1 MKLFLAWLGLAI
13 VALAASPENL
23 RCEYLTNPLGID
35 TPQPRL
41 SWNIISSQRG
51 ERQAAYQILVAS
63 SAERLAQEH
72 GDLWDSGKVMSD
84 RSVLIPYAGSPL
96 SSRQGCWWKVRV
108 WNQQD
113 KASVWSHAGY
123 WEMGLL
129 TPEAWQPAKWIGLA
143 QDTRQS
149 PLASRVLERPRPAQA
164 QSFPAPMFRRV
175 FQLKPGVTRARVYV
189 CGLGYHEVYVNGQRM
204 GDQVLD
210 PGQTTYDVRAFYVTH
225 DVTAAVKSGDN
236 AVGIYLGN
244 GFYGQNIGF
253 SSKGLCYGPPVLLAR
268 LVVDYRDGSTEIVG
282 TDDSWKAETGPVLFD
297 NVYAGETYDAQCER
311 PGWNQ
316 PGYDDAAWQ
325 KPSVVPAPTPKL
337 QAQMI
342 PPIRHIRTL
351 KPVQVMAGGKGKW
364 IFDLGQNIAGW
375 VRLKPN
381 LPTGTMIT
389 MRFGEELAE
398 DGRQINFESTGVKH
412 TFVKQT
418 DIYVCK
424 GVPGETWE
432 PRFTY
437 HGFRYVEVEGLTA
450 QPALDLLEGVLVR
463 TAVEPRG
470 TFECSN
476 ELLNRIYRTSLW
488 TIEDNL
494 HSVPEDCP
502 HRERCAWLGDAH
514 CTAETG
520 IFNFDMAAFWTKF
533 MGDVETVLGKGGM
546 NYLKRPAT
554 PGIPCNIAVGRR
566 LCQEAR
572 PDWGVA
578 VVFVPWFIYN
588 YYGDT
593 QILAEHYPL
602 MKRWVNYVNAHA
614 ENSIIVEGYGDWCPP
629 GSNSKMECPVPLSST
644 AYQYG
649 AWQVMEQVAR
659 LLGKTDDAAEFGRQ
673 AQITKTAFLTKFFD
687 PQTHGF
693 GSQTADALA
702 LRFGLVPA
710 GQIEALAN
718 DLARC
723 VTEQHDGHAFVGIHG
738 GRSLF
743 TELDRYGH
751 SAVVFTALTQTN
763 APSYGYNLSVGLTT
777 WPEVPAP
784 QPAGRSLNHP
794 MQSGF
799 AAWFHESLAGIRPLA
814 PGFKRIAIQ
823 PHGFAELAWVKA
835 EHISPYGPIIS
846 NWKRDGNQLTM
857 DVTIPANTTA
867 EVYVPAANAS
877 AITESGQPAVRA
889 EGVKFL
895 RTEKDATVFA
905 VESGPYQFCT
915 RWKAE

>member
-1 MKLFLAWLGLAI
+1 MKIFLVWMSLASA
-13 VALAASPENL
+13 VMAAELRPENL
-23 RCEYLTNPLGID
+23 RCEYLMNPLGLD
-35 TPQPRL
+35 AAQPRL
-41 SWNIISSQRG
+41 SWVINSNHRG
-51 ERQAAYQILVAS
+51 VRQTGYQILVAS
-63 SAERLAQEH
+63 SAERLAQER
-72 GDLWDSGKVMSD
+72 GDLWNSGKVVSD
-84 RSVLIPYAGSPL
+84 QSSQVSYAGQPL
-96 SSRQGCWWKVRV
+96 RSRQGCWWKVRV
-108 WNQQD
+108 WDQQG
-113 KASVWSHAGY
+113 AATPWSHDGY

-129 TPEAWQPAKWIGLA
+129 AAEAWQPAKWLTLA
-143 QDTRQS
+143 QDTRPS
-149 PLASRVLERPRPAQA
+149 PLSKRDLEQRKDHPKA
-164 QSFPAPMFRRV
+164 QSFPAPLFRRE
-175 FQLKPGVTRARVYV
+175 FQLKPGVVRARVYL
-189 CGLGYHEVYVNGQRM
+189 CGLGDNELYVNDQRI
-204 GDQVLD
+204 GEHVLD
-210 PGQTTYDVRAFYVTH
+210 PGQTTYDERAFYVTH
-225 DVTAAVKSGDN
+225 DITAALKTGDN
-236 AVGIYLGN
+236 AVGVYLGN

-253 SSKGLCYGPPVLLAR
+253 ASKGLCYGPPTLLA
-268 LVVDYRDGSTEIVG
+268 LVVVDYRDGSTAVIG
-282 TDDSWKAETGPVLFD
+282 TDESWKAETGPVLFD
-297 NVYAGETYDAQCER
+297 NVYAGETYDAQRER

-325 KPSVVPAPTPKL
+325 KPSVIPAPTPKL

-342 PPIRHIRTL
+342 PPIRRIRTL
-351 KPVQVMAGGKGKW
+351 RPVQVTDGGKGRW
-364 IFDLGQNIAGW
+364 IVDLGQNIAGW
-375 VRLKPN
+375 VRLKPK
-381 LPTGTMIT
+381 LPAGTIIT

-398 DGRQINFESTGVKH
+398 NGKQINFESTGVKH

-437 HGFRYVEVEGLTA
+437 HGFRYVEVEGI
-450 QPALDLLEGVLVR
+450 PSKPPLDFLEGVHVR
-463 TAVEPRG
+463 TAVESSG
-470 TFECSN
+470 SFECSN

-514 CTAETG
+514 CTGEAG
-520 IFNFDMAAFWTKF
+520 MFNFNMAAFWTKF
-533 MGDVETVLGKGGM
+533 MGDVETVLGKGGVT
-546 NYLKRPAT
+546 YTKRSAT
-554 PGIPCNIAVGRR
+554 PGIPCNIGVGRR

-578 VVFVPWFIYN
+578 VVLVPWFIYN

-593 QILAEHYPL
+593 RIFAEHYAL

-614 ENSIIVEGYGDWCPP
+614 ENGIIIEGYGDWCPP

-649 AWQVMEQVAR
+649 AWQVMEQVAKI
-659 LLGKTDDAAEFGRQ
+659 LGKTDDAMEFGRQ
-673 AQITKTAFLTKFFD
+673 AQVTREAFLAKFFD

-702 LRFGLVPA
+702 LRFGLVPV
-710 GQIEALAN
+710 GQAEAVAN

-723 VTEQHDGHAFVGIHG
+723 VTAQHDGHAFVGIHG

-751 SAVVFTALTQTN
+751 TAIAFAALTQTN
-763 APSYGYNLSVGLTT
+763 YPSHGYSLNVGMTT
-777 WPEVPAP
+777 WPEVPGEKP
-784 QPAGRSLNHP
+784 GGSLNHP

-814 PGFKRIAIQ
+814 PGFKRIAVQ
-823 PHGFAELAWVKA
+823 PHGFAELELVKA

-846 NWKRDGNQLTM
+846 NWKRAGNQLTM

-867 EVYVPAANAS
+867 EVYVPAANANT
-877 AITESGQPAVRA
+877 ITESGKPAA
-889 EGVKFL
+889 QAKGVKFL
-895 RTEKDATVFA
+895 RAEKDTVVFA
-905 VESGPYQFCT
+905 VESGRYEFCG
-915 RWKAE
+915 RLQ